1 MKLYS
6 HVIVADDVV
15 KRLEE
20 RGELL
25 PFLKRHL
32 VGKIADALEDRL
44 MVYRREYKEDYGDI
58 PRGVTQYEC
67 IVDIDIIG
75 GNKIHGV
82 DFDLI
87 SLEKEEGESDG

>member
-6 HVIVADDVV
+6 HVIVGNDVV

-25 PFLKRHL
+25 PFLQKHL
-32 VGKIADALEDRL
+32 AGKIADALADRII
-44 MVYRREYKEDYGDI
+44 VYRKEYKEDYGDN
-58 PRGVTQYEC
+58 PSWTTRYEC
-67 IVDIDIIG
+67 AVNIDYLSEFPMCG
-75 GNKIHGV
+75 F

-87 SLEKEEGESDG
+87 PLEK

>member
-6 HVIVADDVV
+6 RVVVSDDVV
-15 KRLEE
+15 KMLEE

-25 PFLKRHL
+25 PFLKKRL

-44 MVYRREYKEDYGDI
+44 MVYRIEHKEDYGDI
-58 PRGVTQYEC
+58 PSGATQYEC
-67 IVDIDIIG
+67 IVDFYIVG
-75 GNKIHGV
+75 GKKIPGC

-87 SLEKEEGESDG
+87 PLEEEEGE